1 MDANLILKVRG
12 TGDRKAV
19 EGEAGGEIYV
29 VVCGTQLDGTITPL
43 LCDADGKL
51 VVTS

>member
-1 MDANLILKVRG
+1 MSQADLYASGPDGRPRAITCTEDKKL
-12 TGDRKAV
+12 
-19 EGEAGGEIYV
+19 YV
-29 VVCGTQLDGTITPL
+29 VLCGTQLDGTVTPL